1 MKNPSRI
8 VAFAAVLLAAC
19 SSNPKTDDDDR
30 PRRDR
35 ADVPS
40 LMNDQTD
47 PLAARREERRLA
59 ALDAEQLYWRARTAL
74 DSTDFPSAIDGYD
87 RLSTQYPFSPFATQ
101 GKLERMYALYRNF
114 EPDRAL
120 SSADRFLREHPRHPE
135 VDYVYY
141 LKGLVNFRRNESGL
155 TVLPMDETRSD
166 ITSQRRAF
174 DDFSLLLQR
183 YPDSKY
189 AGDAYDRMV
198 FIRNRISEHDLHVV
212 DFYVRRGAYVAA
224 AKRAEQIISQ
234 YPGTPASY
242 RALDLLVKCYE
253 LAGLEQQAQDARTLR
268 QGQSQPVMVSEAS
281 SSAALAAAR
290 TEAAEQSEVGFLGRL
305 AGLFSAFDNPNE
317 IEIILPSAAAEKGDA
332 TTTAKPESASPSA
345 ADADAVAE
353 TAAADG
359 ERNDEPERDDSS
371 KLEIF
376 YEPPGSVDENAPVS
390 VQP

>member
-141 LKGLVNFRRNESGL
+141 LKGLVNFRRNETGL
-155 TVLPMDETRSD
+155 AILPMDETRSD

-198 FIRNRISEHDLHVV
+198 FIRNRISEHELHVV

-224 AKRAEQIISQ
+224 AKRAEQL
-234 YPGTPASY
+234 PGQCGPLVRADAQLRIASLQPFQRLDHARED
-242 RALDLLVKCYE
+242 RAQRRYVAGVDLDVS
-253 LAGLEQQAQDARTLR
+253 A
-268 QGQSQPVMVSEAS
+268 GQSLQLGILKLNTVHCGHPLDQPPGAVAN
-281 SSAALAAAR
+281 ALAHVR
-290 TEAAEQSEVGFLGRL
+290 QRNGRQLHLAEDNVERPMQVRRRIDQRAVEVEHDG
-305 AGLFSAFDNPNE
+305 
-317 IEIILPSAAAEKGDA
+317 
-332 TTTAKPESASPSA
+332 ASLKVRCGKVGVCRHEWRSIA
-345 ADADAVAE
+345 WLV
-353 TAAADG
+353 
-359 ERNDEPERDDSS
+359 
-371 KLEIF
+371 
-376 YEPPGSVDENAPVS
+376 
-390 VQP
+390 